1 MGFYCAMRRRVI
13 GLVFLSLAAACGAP
27 PRQAAPIEP
36 QQMLDQAMRQFRT
49 GKFSAARKALQQLSF
64 ELAAND
70 PMGAV
75 ARYYLAECDFALNE
89 MPEASR
95 GFRRLADDYPDH
107 ALAPDALLRAGD
119 ALFAQWRRA
128 ELDPTPGEEA
138 LAEYRELVARYP
150 ESRAAERVRLK
161 LAALADRFAEKT
173 YRTGVFYHRF
183 GAYDSAIIY
192 FRSVVADYGES
203 RYVVDALIRLV
214 EVYRTIGYGEER
226 QETCGYLRQYHP
238 TADGL
243 ADACPADPGASS
255 P

>member
-1 MGFYCAMRRRVI
+1 MRRRSLQ
-13 GLVFLSLAAACGAP
+13 LVFLLLAAGCGSP
-27 PRQAAPIEP
+27 PREPAPLEP
-36 QQMLDQAMRQFRT
+36 QLLLDQAMRQFRA
-49 GKFSAARKALQQLSF
+49 GKFSAARKAYQQLSF

-75 ARYYLAECDFALNE
+75 ARYYLAECDFALNDL
-89 MPEASR
+89 PEAAR

-107 ALAPDALLRAGD
+107 ALAPDALLRGGD

-150 ESRAAERVRLK
+150 ESRAAERSRLK

-173 YRTGVFYHRF
+173 LRTGIFYHRL

-203 RYVVDALIRLV
+203 RFVTDALLRLVDA
-214 EVYRTIGYGEER
+214 YRRIGYGEEER
-226 QETCGYLRQYHP
+226 EACGYLRQYHP
-238 TADGL
+238 GTEGL
-243 ADACPADPGASS
+243 NGACPATPGASS